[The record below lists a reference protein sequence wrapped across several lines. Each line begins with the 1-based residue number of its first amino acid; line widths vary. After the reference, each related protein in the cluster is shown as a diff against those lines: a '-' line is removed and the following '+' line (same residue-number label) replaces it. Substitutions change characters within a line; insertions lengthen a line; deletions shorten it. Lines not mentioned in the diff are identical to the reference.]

1 MRFYLLPNSLSVRTL
16 LIAGL
21 ILSCAAASVVLF
33 DVESSHAGGAANVR
47 GAKAA
52 KTETLNESFHLHLTK
67 VKGDKIEAQGK
78 GTGTITGNVT
88 FNLTLVTASRATAE
102 FGGTNSSGTMSGSG
116 TGNYHVA
123 GAISY
128 FTGNVTSVHGK
139 GRYSGVANLG
149 IKLSGSVNRKTYEM
163 SMTMQGK
170 WHE

>member
-1 MRFYLLPNSLSVRTL
+1 MRFHSLPNSLSVRIL
-16 LIAGL
+16 LIVGL
-21 ILSCAAASVVLF
+21 IISCAAASVVLF
-33 DVESSHAGGAANVR
+33 DVESSHAGGANVR

-67 VKGDKIEAQGK
+67 VKGEKIEAQGK

-102 FGGTNSSGTMSGSG
+102 FSGTNSSGTMTGGG

-128 FTGNVTSVHGK
+128 FTGNVTNVHGK
-139 GRYSGVANLG
+139 GRYSGVTNLG